1 VQDQLASEV
10 LEFATYAIGSRS
22 NAPYVTLSVSPPSYT
37 LTGTSND
44 GFTLTWN
51 SNLSSCTPS
60 ATPSLGGFNAYQG
73 TNPQGTATVTPGIG
87 TYNIYVTCD
96 PYDTNAG
103 EITSTPVMG
112 SVLAPM
118 PPTASLVINPTTV
131 TANQDFTVSWSST
144 NAISCTGSGGVDTAS
159 EVWGPN
165 APSGTQTFTAPS
177 PGTYT
182 FDLSCGSPDNAL
194 PNATA
199 QSTVTVLGSASS
211 PTVNVNINPT
221 NVTEGQS
228 LTVTWSSTNAGS
240 WCQSTS
246 RTGKFDGDG
255 EQPFIARNRQI
266 RGRRRRS

>member
-1 VQDQLASEV
+1 
-10 LEFATYAIGSRS
+10 
-22 NAPYVTLSVSPPSYT
+22 
-37 LTGTSND
+37 
-44 GFTLTWN
+44 
-51 SNLSSCTPS
+51 
-60 ATPSLGGFNAYQG
+60 
-73 TNPQGTATVTPGIG
+73 
-87 TYNIYVTCD
+87 
-96 PYDTNAG
+96 
-103 EITSTPVMG
+103 MG
-112 SVLAPM
+112 
-118 PPTASLVINPTTV
+118 
-131 TANQDFTVSWSST
+131 WSST

-240 WCQSTS
+240 CGASGGGANGSAWSGALATSGSVTQSATAVGTFTYTVECTGANQQVAQANS
-246 RTGKFDGDG
+246 TVTVSNPSSPGTGKSGGGGGALDALLLAMLAS
-255 EQPFIARNRQI
+255 ICI
-266 RGRRRRS
+266 LRRWHV

>member
-131 TANQDFTVSWSST
+131 TANQDFH
-144 NAISCTGSGGVDTAS
+144 S
-159 EVWGPN
+159 ELVVYQRDQLHG
-165 APSGTQTFTAPS
+165 
-177 PGTYT
+177 
-182 FDLSCGSPDNAL
+182 
-194 PNATA
+194 
-199 QSTVTVLGSASS
+199 
-211 PTVNVNINPT
+211 
-221 NVTEGQS
+221 
-228 LTVTWSSTNAGS
+228 
-240 WCQSTS
+240 
-246 RTGKFDGDG
+246 
-255 EQPFIARNRQI
+255 
-266 RGRRRRS
+266 